1 MCAHKSDEVKTENGR
16 ERKLFSQPLA
26 EGRKYEND
34 SEDEE
39 QMKVDALEWE
49 MAESQTENQEKEKVI
64 RKE

>member
-1 MCAHKSDEVKTENGR
+1 MRAHKSDEAKRENGR
-16 ERKLFSQPLA
+16 ERKLFSQPSA

-39 QMKVDALEWE
+39 QMKVDAPEWE
-49 MAESQTENQEKEKVI
+49 MAESQTENRQKEKVI